1 MWRRNAVYLARHGVD
16 VLAIDQSEAAIRQAK
31 GYADNLENVK
41 FTAGD
46 CLELDYGC
54 RQYDVAIDSGLFH
67 HLSPHR
73 RLQYRDILKSVVK
86 EKGYLVL
93 LCFSAGAGGADEVD
107 DLEF

>member
-41 FTAGD
+41 FIAGD

-93 LCFSAGAGGADEVD
+93 LYFSAGAGGADEVD